1 MHKAHADRNK
11 ETGQVAVAEHPVLG
25 QTPAPILHSK
35 DLLARHRE
43 DAAQAYQLYPC
54 AKCCWEGLE
63 MHLQRG
69 TMNPSSMETTTNK
82 TLCGCPK

>member
-1 MHKAHADRNK
+1 MNKAHADRNE
-11 ETGQVAVAEHPVLG
+11 ETGRVVLAEHPVLG
-25 QTPAPILHSK
+25 QILAPSLHSK
-35 DLLARHRE
+35 DLLAQHRE

-69 TMNPSSMETTTNK
+69 TMNPPSTETITNQ
-82 TLCGCPK
+82 TLCGCAQ